1 MSRRSLKWTAWT
13 MALVCVMAVGALA
26 QEDDG
31 YITITNPFIKKA
43 PIAVPLLKPVSRTQ
57 AEAKLADDASK
68 TLSGLLDYTGYFKI
82 IDRAAFLE
90 EPSVKGVTL
99 PNINFKNW
107 TLIGTEL
114 LVTGSVQETAGAI
127 TVEFYLY
134 DIARTNLLVSKRYKG
149 KTQNLREIARRFGTE
164 IIRKFTGSDGIFF
177 SKLAFTSSGT
187 GNKEVYICD
196 FDGAFPKQATR
207 TRSITMSPSWSPDGK
222 MLAYTSYQS
231 GRPRVYTK
239 NLFSGDVSLV
249 TPMGGTNI
257 TPTWFPGSS
266 DIAAS
271 LSFEGGPGIYLL
283 TRGGKIR
290 KRITNKW
297 SEWGIDLCPSFSP
310 DGKYMAFASNRAG
323 THQQIF
329 VQNLATGNVK
339 RLTYQGSYNTTPSW
353 SPSGRKIAYTGRV
366 NGRYQIF
373 IIDAGGGEPQQLTR
387 SAGDNESPTWA
398 PDGSMIAFSSTRE
411 GASRIYVMTTYGTEQ
426 RRLLTLPGEQT
437 NPKWSANIFR

>member
-1 MSRRSLKWTAWT
+1 MVA
-13 MALVCVMAVGALA
+13 MFCVMAARALA
-26 QEDDG
+26 QDDDG
-31 YITITNPFIKKA
+31 YITITDPFIKKA
-43 PIAVPLLKPVSRTQ
+43 PIAVPLLKPVARTQ
-57 AEAKLADDASK
+57 AEAKLADDAAR

-114 LVTGSVQETAGAI
+114 LVTGSVEEKAGAI

-134 DIARTNLLVSKRYKG
+134 DIARANLLVSKRYKG
-149 KTQNLREIARRFGTE
+149 KTANLREIARRFGTE

-177 SKLAFTSSGT
+177 SKLAFTSTGT

-207 TRSITMSPSWSPDGK
+207 TRNITISPAWSPDGRS
-222 MLAYTSYQS
+222 LAYTSYQS

-239 NLFSGDVSLV
+239 DLFSGHVSLI

-257 TPTWFPGSS
+257 TPVWVPGSS

-283 TRGGKIR
+283 TREGKIR

-297 SEWGIDLCPSFSP
+297 SEWGIDVSPSFSP
-310 DGKYMAFASNRAG
+310 DGKHMAFASNRAG
-323 THQQIF
+323 TPQIF

-339 RLTYQGSYNTTPSW
+339 RLTYQGKYNTSPSW
-353 SPSGRKIAYTGRV
+353 SPSGRKIAYAGLAG
-366 NGRYQIF
+366 GRYQVF
-373 IIDAGGGEPQQLTR
+373 TIDAGGGEPEQLTR

-411 GASRIYVMTTYGTEQ
+411 GPSRIYVMTTYGTEQ
-426 RRLLTLPGEQT
+426 RRLLNLPGEQS